1 MLAVEPGEE
10 ACRVEEE
17 RVCGDEDNVGNA
29 ISVEVLWSEIKS
41 TWVEV
46 DHCDALS
53 DWWGE
58 TRRAS
63 GAANQCW
70 IHSWVG
76 ERSKNDA

>member
-17 RVCGDEDNVGNA
+17 RVDGDEDNVGNA

-41 TWVEV
+41 PWVEV

-53 DWWGE
+53 DWW
-58 TRRAS
+58 
-63 GAANQCW
+63 
-70 IHSWVG
+70 
-76 ERSKNDA
+76 